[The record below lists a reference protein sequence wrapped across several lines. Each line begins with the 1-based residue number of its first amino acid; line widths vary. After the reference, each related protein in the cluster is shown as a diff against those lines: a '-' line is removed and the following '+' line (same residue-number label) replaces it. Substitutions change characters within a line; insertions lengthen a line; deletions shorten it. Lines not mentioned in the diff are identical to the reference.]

1 MKMKKSVVMMSLFF
15 LSACGGGG
23 GGHSG
28 AENVSSVASTA
39 EVKGGVTEDS
49 GSAGGSNPD
58 KGQAPGDNGNKV
70 TVPGEK
76 PGEGTPVP
84 PAGSGEALTEGGG
97 NGKAPE
103 ETEVKDDNIQ
113 VPGENGGEVVAP
125 GEKPEHPPADKI
137 PDEAKPADKAAR
149 YEGRIVEYTGTGKG
163 NLSDSSLSA
172 TKQDTVITANGDYFV
187 FSVDGTNVNVVANT
201 EMLPDMESIKL
212 STTYPPDINV
222 FVDQETKKLIGFY
235 GQAVGSMVG
244 RDNIT
249 GDNDTYNV
257 SSMAYFA
264 DENMKKQPEVDAT
277 YYGRFLYYYRDTPN
291 TAVAAIEYK
300 DKKIAGH
307 IHNSTS
313 KQHWDID
320 KNNIVNEDGSFLIRL
335 ISDDT
340 TNTSHG
346 SLNGGFYGSQ
356 GEFLVGE
363 AKSDNPDDSRKHWH
377 GVIGAS
383 KEGIQPQ

>member
-1 MKMKKSVVMMSLFF
+1 MKKSVVMMSLFF

-23 GGHSG
+23 GHSG
-28 AENVSSVASTA
+28 AENVSSVVSTA

-49 GSAGGSNPD
+49 GTADGSNPD
-58 KGQAPGDNGNKV
+58 QGQAPGDNSSGV
-70 TVPGEK
+70 IVPGVK

-84 PAGSGEALTEGGG
+84 PTGSGEALTEGGG
-97 NGKAPE
+97 NGKVPE
-103 ETEVKDDNIQ
+103 ETDVKDDNIQ
-113 VPGENGGEVVAP
+113 LPGQNGGEVVAP
-125 GEKPEHPPADKI
+125 GVKPENPPVDKI
-137 PDEAKPADKAAR
+137 PDEVKPADKSAH
-149 YEGRIVEYTGTGKG
+149 YEGRIVEYTGIGKG
-163 NLSDSSLSA
+163 NLSHSSLSLK
-172 TKQDTVITANGDYFV
+172 KQDTAITASGDYFI
-187 FSVDGTNVNVVANT
+187 FSVDGSNVNVVANT

-222 FVDQETKKLIGFY
+222 FVDQETEKLIGFY

-257 SSMAYFA
+257 SSMVYFA

-277 YYGRFLYYYRDTPN
+277 YHGHFLYYYRGTPN
-291 TAVAAIEYK
+291 TAVAAIEYR
-300 DKKIAGH
+300 DKKMSGQ
-307 IHNSTS
+307 IHNNIS

-320 KNNIVNEDGSFLIRL
+320 KNNMVNEDGSFLIRL

-363 AKSDNPDDSRKHWH
+363 AKSDSPDDSSKHWS

-383 KEGIQPQ
+383 KEGN